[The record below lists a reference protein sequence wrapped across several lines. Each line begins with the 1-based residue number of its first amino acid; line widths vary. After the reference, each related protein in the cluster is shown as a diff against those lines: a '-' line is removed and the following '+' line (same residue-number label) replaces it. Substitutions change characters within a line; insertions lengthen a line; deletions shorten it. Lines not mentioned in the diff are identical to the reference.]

1 MIIATIILKNDNK
14 KKKWL
19 HSVFKIVK
27 LFIYLLIYLFIFIVI
42 IVVVII
48 VIFFNDGPLPHKS
61 I

>member
-14 KKKWL
+14 KEKWF